1 MPLKPARKLWHG
13 REGLN
18 KVRFRPESRGF
29 LARVKGGFAYLRDR
43 SITTLQFWLDGVV
56 PLGQSFVVLQS
67 KGSNL
72 IPCGLETARIET
84 AVEVGGDLKSGLGLC
99 GTGVVED
106 LLVGI

>member
-1 MPLKPARKLWHG
+1 MFSICIENVSECLVGCKSDPAEGDLK
-13 REGLN
+13 E
-18 KVRFRPESRGF
+18 
-29 LARVKGGFAYLRDR
+29 YQLRDR
-43 SITTLQFWLDGVV
+43 AITTLQLWLDGVV

-72 IPCGLETARIET
+72 IPCGLETARIEP
-84 AVEVGGDLKSGLGLC
+84 AVEVGSELKSGLGLG

>member
-1 MPLKPARKLWHG
+1 MYAIERTVPLTGIP
-13 REGLN
+13 
-18 KVRFRPESRGF
+18 
-29 LARVKGGFAYLRDR
+29 LRDR
-43 SITTLQFWLDGVV
+43 AITTLQLWLDGVV

-84 AVEVGGDLKSGLGLC
+84 AVEVGGDLKSGLGLG

-106 LLVGI
+106 LVIGIQRFARPVS

>member
-1 MPLKPARKLWHG
+1 MS
-13 REGLN
+13 
-18 KVRFRPESRGF
+18 RFRSMVIEVRC
-29 LARVKGGFAYLRDR
+29 LTIATLRDR
-43 SITTLQFWLDGVV
+43 AITTLQLWLDGVV
-56 PLGQSFVVLQS
+56 PLGQSFVVLRS

-72 IPCGLETARIET
+72 IRCGLETARIET